1 MRNGGF
7 QVKWWILY
15 LILAVIIVA
24 IVAGYFF
31 LKKKMEEKI
40 SLQKDLVD
48 QHKVTTQILV
58 LEKRMDKVDNANIPK
73 NVVAQIPKIYK
84 LKKVPIVKAKIG
96 PQVMDLLCDE
106 EVFEK
111 IPEKKT
117 INVELAGIFIAGIK
131 ATKVSKG
138 KK

>member
-1 MRNGGF
+1 M

-15 LILAVIIVA
+15 LILAVVIGA

-84 LKKVPIVKAKIG
+84 IKKVPIVKAKIG

-131 ATKVSKG
+131 SAKAKG

>member
-1 MRNGGF
+1 M

-15 LILAVIIVA
+15 LILAVVIGA

-96 PQVMDLLCDE
+96 PQVMDLICDE
-106 EVFEK
+106 EIFEK
-111 IPEKKT
+111 LPERKSV
-117 INVELAGIFIAGIK
+117 NVELAGIFIAGIK
-131 ATKVSKG
+131 ANKGSSK

>member
-1 MRNGGF
+1 
-7 QVKWWILY
+7 VKWWILY

-131 ATKVSKG
+131 SAKAKG

>member
-1 MRNGGF
+1 M
-7 QVKWWILY
+7 KWWILY